1 MRLLKRN
8 IKYVLTCTL
17 VGLFVWY
24 FLANRE
30 SFAPILEINV
40 PLLMFVAISNV
51 LLMGGNGLFLKY
63 IVEPFHKNLSY
74 RESLYVSVLSSIG
87 NFFAPAGGGL
97 GFRAVYLKKKHQL
110 SYTDYLSTLSGNYV
124 IVFFCISLIGLIA
137 LAATGSFSSGQA
149 LVIAGFLVAIFLGSI
164 LATILRPIKPDF
176 IEKIKPSIVQSF
188 VRQINRVAN
197 GWDII
202 KKDRALL
209 FKLLLVTLGNF
220 VITVSITKLIA
231 ISLSI
236 QVGFWGLIL
245 MSVVGSLSFIVNI
258 TPANLGVKEALYVF
272 SATTIGLST
281 PEVLSIALI
290 DRGVLF
296 FVMVIMWAVTSRL
309 RKNELKGIVDDK

>member
-1 MRLLKRN
+1 MNISKTKR
-8 IKYVLTCTL
+8 IALTF
-17 VGLFVWY
+17 VVMGLFVWY
-24 FLANRE
+24 FLDNIE
-30 SFAPILEINV
+30 SFSPILDIKL
-40 PLLMFVAISNV
+40 PLLLLVAVANV
-51 LLMGGNGLFLKY
+51 LPMVGNGLFLKF
-63 IVEPFHKNLSY
+63 IVEPFGKRLTH

-97 GFRAVYLKKKHQL
+97 GLRAVYLKKKHQL

-137 LAATGSFSSGQA
+137 LAATGSFSGQA
-149 LVIAGFLVAIFLGSI
+149 LIIAGFLFAIFSGSI
-164 LATILRPIKPDF
+164 VAALLRPIKTET
-176 IEKIKPSIVQSF
+176 IERLKPSILRSF

-202 KKDRALL
+202 KKDRILL
-209 FKLLLVTLGNF
+209 VKLLLVTLANF
-220 VITVSITKLIA
+220 VVTVTITKLIA
-231 ISLSI
+231 VSLSI
-236 QVGFWGLIL
+236 QIGFWGLIL

-296 FVMVIMWAVTSRL
+296 FVMVLMWVITSRL
-309 RKNELKGIVDDK
+309 RKNELGGMINIPD